1 VRRSEGGRNPF
12 MAKPSTLTQGSEAR
26 APRTVREELRRLAKD
41 TTYAWRLAS
50 GRAEL
55 PAATPADGPDPYGN
69 PDPEWLHID
78 WSEHRREVDVVGTRV
93 NYVEMGEGTPV
104 LFVHGLSGAW
114 QNWLENIPDFAR
126 THRAIAMDLPG
137 FGASP
142 MPPWEISIPAYGRF
156 LRDFCE
162 RIGVDRCS
170 VVGNSM
176 GGFISSELAITE
188 PERVDDLTLVSAAG
202 ITWAR
207 ARREPAEL
215 LARVGRAAA
224 PLALRFQMSGIKRA
238 KFRHRAFRGVF
249 HDPNALRREMLWENV
264 VPALQSPGYFDAM
277 TNLVGYD
284 IRHRLE
290 EIEVPTLIV
299 WGRNDRVVPVPAAL
313 AYRKRIGDN
322 AELVIFDRCG
332 HVPQIERPVRFNRV
346 LREFLERAGSLS

>member
-1 VRRSEGGRNPF
+1 MSVAEKQRPTASGPRPVRD
-12 MAKPSTLTQGSEAR
+12 
-26 APRTVREELRRLAKD
+26 ELRKLARD
-41 TTYAWRLAS
+41 ATWMWRLTT

-55 PAATPADGPDPYGN
+55 PPATPADGPDPYGN
-69 PDPEWLHID
+69 ADPEWLQVD
-78 WSEHRREVDVVGTRV
+78 WREHRREVDVVGAKV

-104 LFVHGLSGAW
+104 LFVHGLAGAW
-114 QNWLENIPDFAR
+114 QNWLEQIPHFAR

-176 GGFISSELAITE
+176 GGFISTELAITE
-188 PERVDDLTLVSAAG
+188 PDRVDDLTLVSAAG

-207 ARREPAEL
+207 ARREPAEV
-215 LARVGRAAA
+215 LARIGRAGA
-224 PLALRFQMSGIKRA
+224 PLALKFQMSGIKRA

-249 HDPNALRREMLWENV
+249 HDPNGLRREMLWENV

-313 AYRKRIGDN
+313 SYRKRIGDN
-322 AELVIFDRCG
+322 AELVIFDECG
-332 HVPQIERPVRFNRV
+332 HVPQMERPVRFNRV
-346 LREFLERAGSLS
+346 LEDFLERKGSLD